1 MTLTEEILERRK
13 HSVFQAEYAAHS
25 PAVVERIGKC
35 VCCGRN
41 FDYLDSLNQFEA
53 FVEQRNGSFFAMDSF
68 RDEMCA
74 DCAIR
79 TLKNSTWMEIL

>member
-1 MTLTEEILERRK
+1 MSCVEEIMNRRRN
-13 HSVFQAEYAAHS
+13 SVFQAEYAAHG
-25 PAVVERIGKC
+25 PEVADRIGTC
-35 VCCGRN
+35 FCCGRS
-41 FDYLDSLNQFEA
+41 FDYPDALNRFEA
-53 FVEQRNGSFFAMDSF
+53 YIEERGGTFFAMDSF

>member
-1 MTLTEEILERRK
+1 MSCVDKILERRRN
-13 HSVFQAEYAAHS
+13 SIFRAEYAIHG
-25 PAVVERIGKC
+25 PELVERVGTC
-35 VCCGRN
+35 FCCGRS
-41 FDYLDSLNQFEA
+41 FEYLDALNQFEA
-53 FVEQRNGSFFAMDSF
+53 YIEQRDGAFFAMNTF